1 MSHKNLKISR
11 TQNVPLMEKKA
22 VWFENSDFVS
32 GTDLA
37 IDLWKN
43 IAVKGQK
50 YLEPNNHPKDFR
62 VVSQVRVATRRP
74 SLPFLRKKEKEKRKK
89 CRQKLPVVP
98 WIIWIYM
105 LMHKSEM
112 KFHAYPFL
120 QLLGSNY
127 LSTEYINVVSV
138 Y

>member
-1 MSHKNLKISR
+1 
-11 TQNVPLMEKKA
+11 MEKKA

-74 SLPFLRKKEKEKRKK
+74 SLPFLRKKEKGKK
-89 CRQKLPVVP
+89 EEMPPETACRPLDNLDIYACAQIWNEISCISLPSVVG
-98 WIIWIYM
+98 
-105 LMHKSEM
+105 LEL
-112 KFHAYPFL
+112 F
-120 QLLGSNY
+120 
-127 LSTEYINVVSV
+127 EYWHINVVSV

>member
-1 MSHKNLKISR
+1 MSR
-11 TQNVPLMEKKA
+11 TQNVPLIEKKA

-32 GTDLA
+32 GTDPA

-74 SLPFLRKKEKEKRKK
+74 PLPFLRKKEKEKKEEMLLETA
-89 CRQKLPVVP
+89 CRPLDNLD
-98 WIIWIYM
+98 IYM
-105 LMHKSEM
+105 LMHKSEI

-120 QLLGSNY
+120 QLLSSNY
-127 LSTEYINVVSV
+127 FSTDT
-138 Y
+138 